1 MVNHTLPFRE
11 GSLGVGAGEGLVRPD
26 ASAEWLEADGLGGF
40 ASGTAA
46 LVRTRRYH
54 ALLLAATTPPTG
66 RYALVNGVEAVV
78 TTPAGTWPLS
88 SQAYAGGV
96 VHPDGGRYAS
106 AFDVDPWP
114 RWRFVF
120 PPAIE
125 VEHAI
130 AVLHARPIV
139 TLSWRLLQPRPG
151 VRLEVRPLLSGRD
164 IHALHRE
171 NPAFRF
177 EEDQQDGCIVW
188 RPYAGVPGIAASG
201 NGAFTRAPLWYR
213 SFEYAEDRARG
224 LDHVE
229 DLASPGRFDFDLSR
243 GEAFLVLS
251 ALPIGEG
258 AAAPAT
264 AAVERPGTAAAFKAL
279 RARERRRRAGVP
291 TRLHRAAD
299 AYVARRGEGLTIVAG
314 YPWFTDWGRD
324 TFIALRGLCLAAGHL
339 DAARAVLLTWAGA
352 LSRGMLPNH
361 FPEGGGPAAFN
372 TVDAAL
378 WFVVAAH
385 DYFAA
390 MRAAARRVA
399 RSDETILRRA
409 IESILT
415 ETCRG
420 TRFGIGVAED
430 GLLRAGEPGTALTW
444 MDARVGDRAV
454 TPRIGKPIE
463 VEALWINALLIGGD
477 WSERWRG
484 MHRRALASFRDRF
497 PIPGRAHLYDVVD
510 ADHGDDATFR
520 PNQIFA
526 VGGLPFPLLEGA
538 AARGVVDA
546 VEARLL
552 TPLGLRTLDPADP
565 AYHPRYGGGPRDR
578 DSAYHQGTV
587 WPWLLGPFVEAWV
600 RVRGATLAAKRQAR
614 RRFLEPLARHLEEAG
629 LEHVSEVADGD
640 PPHRPGGCPF
650 QAWSVGEILRLSL
663 VVLAEERRRGRKT
676 FRVRKVG

>member
-1 MVNHTLPFRE
+1 V
-11 GSLGVGAGEGLVRPD
+11 
-26 ASAEWLEADGLGGF
+26 
-40 ASGTAA
+40 
-46 LVRTRRYH
+46 
-54 ALLLAATTPPTG
+54 
-66 RYALVNGVEAVV
+66 LVNGLEAVL
-78 TTPAGTWPLS
+78 TTPDGTWPLT
-88 SQAYAGGV
+88 SQAYEGGV
-96 VHPDGGRYAS
+96 VHPDGQRYIR

-114 RWRFVF
+114 RWRFAF
-120 PPAIE
+120 PFGTE
-125 VEHAI
+125 VEHGI
-130 AVLHARPIV
+130 AVLHGRPVV

-151 VRLEVRPLLSGRD
+151 ARLEVRPLLSGRD
-164 IHALHRE
+164 LHALHRE

-177 EEDQQDGCIVW
+177 EEDHRDGRIVW
-188 RPYAGVPGIAASG
+188 WPYPGVPGIAASG
-201 NGAFTRAPLWYR
+201 NGAYSRAPLWYR
-213 SFEYAEDRARG
+213 RFDYGEDRARG

-229 DLASPGRFDFDLSR
+229 DLASPGFFTFDLSR

-251 ALPIGEG
+251 AIPGGDG
-258 AAAPAT
+258 AAAPAGT
-264 AAVERPGTAAAFKAL
+264 AGERLGPAAAVKAS
-279 RARERRRRAGVP
+279 RARERRRRDSVP

-299 AYVARRGEGLTIVAG
+299 AYLARRGEGLTIVAG

-324 TFIALRGLCLAAGHL
+324 TFIALRGICLAAGHL

-352 LSRGMLPNH
+352 LSRGMLPNR
-361 FPEGGGPAAFN
+361 FPEVGGPVEFN
-372 TVDAAL
+372 SVDAAL
-378 WFVVAAH
+378 WFVVAGH
-385 DYFAA
+385 DYLLA

-415 ETCRG
+415 EYSEG
-420 TRFGIGVAED
+420 TRFGIGAAED
-430 GLLRAGEPGTALTW
+430 GLLRAGEPGVALTW
-444 MDARVGDRAV
+444 MDARVGDRAI
-454 TPRIGKPIE
+454 TPRIGKPVE
-463 VEALWINALLIGGD
+463 VEALWINALRIGGA

-497 PIPGRAHLYDVVD
+497 PIPGRSHLHDVVD
-510 ADHGDDATFR
+510 ADHRPGCDDATFR

-538 AARGVVDA
+538 AARGVVDE

-552 TPLGLRTLDPADP
+552 TPLGLRTLDPAEP
-565 AYHPRYGGGPRDR
+565 AYRPRYAGGPRER
-578 DSAYHQGTV
+578 DGAYHQGTA

-600 RVRGATLAAKRQAR
+600 RVRGATLAARRQAR

-663 VVLAEERRRGRKT
+663 VVLAEEPRRGRRAPV
-676 FRVRKVG
+676 RVLKVG